1 MIRKS
6 YGKGVKRMTN
16 YFDVD
21 IIDLDGQKYDIN
33 SIRRYGNDHLVLI
46 IKKEDEEY
54 IADDDKC
61 IQELLEKE
69 VEE

>member
-1 MIRKS
+1 
-6 YGKGVKRMTN
+6 MTN

-61 IQELLEKE
+61 IQELIKKELEE
-69 VEE
+69 

>member
-1 MIRKS
+1 
-6 YGKGVKRMTN
+6 MTN

-46 IKKEDEEY
+46 IKKEDGEY

-61 IQELLEKE
+61 IQELIKKELEE
-69 VEE
+69 

>member
-1 MIRKS
+1 MLIKGN

-46 IKKEDEEY
+46 IKKEEEEY

-61 IQELLEKE
+61 IQELIKKE
-69 VEE
+69 L

>member
-1 MIRKS
+1 
-6 YGKGVKRMTN
+6 MTN
-16 YFDVD
+16 YLDID

-33 SIRRYGNDHLVLI
+33 SIRRYGNDRLVLI

-61 IQELLEKE
+61 IHELLEKE
-69 VEE
+69 L